1 MRTAEGHNA
10 EAKMERDKRF
20 ILNAFRKR
28 KCALLFINSTV
39 TVIILHSR
47 ACYFFDSNSRDSRVS
62 KYQISHQFIKVW
74 KYSTVRKLHSGC

>member
-1 MRTAEGHNA
+1 MRTAEGHNV
-10 EAKMERDKRF
+10 EAKIERDERF

-47 ACYFFDSNSRDSRVS
+47 ACYFFDSRDSRDSRG
-62 KYQISHQFIKVW
+62 
-74 KYSTVRKLHSGC
+74 L